1 VSLISRAKW
10 DCNRHGR
17 DHSRRGGCRLLP
29 TADGWAAVSC
39 ARPDDP
45 PLLAALIGATLPD
58 DRNPYWYSGSRQLN
72 PWNRY

>member
-1 VSLISRAKW
+1 
-10 DCNRHGR
+10 
-17 DHSRRGGCRLLP
+17 
-29 TADGWAAVSC
+29 VSC